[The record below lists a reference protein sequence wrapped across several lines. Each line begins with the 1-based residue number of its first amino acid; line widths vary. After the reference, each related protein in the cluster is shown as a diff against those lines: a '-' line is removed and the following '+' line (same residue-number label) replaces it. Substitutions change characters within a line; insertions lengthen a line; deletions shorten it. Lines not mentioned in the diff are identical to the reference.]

1 MTPHTND
8 VAASALLPRPPCR
21 QNKVASLLHTN
32 TTISLALFSGPRFV
46 HGVTGSGCF
55 LALLERG
62 GIREGEVAAARPS
75 GPVKASLGPSVAGA
89 ASVFQEQG
97 GSG

>member
-1 MTPHTND
+1 M
-8 VAASALLPRPPCR
+8 
-21 QNKVASLLHTN
+21 ASLLHTN

-55 LALLERG
+55 LALLERW
-62 GIREGEVAAARPS
+62 GIREGDVAAARPS

-97 GSG
+97 GSGGG